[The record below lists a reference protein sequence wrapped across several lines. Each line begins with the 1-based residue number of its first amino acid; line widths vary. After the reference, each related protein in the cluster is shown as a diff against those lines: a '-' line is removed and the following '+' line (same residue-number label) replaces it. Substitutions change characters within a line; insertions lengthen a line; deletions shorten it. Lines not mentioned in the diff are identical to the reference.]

1 MAYFSLTG
9 VLSSIQIS
17 VFTLF
22 NGKSVGHD
30 QYGNR
35 YYEAPARKGLNRTRR
50 WVIYAN
56 KAEASLVPPL
66 WHGWLHHQSNE
77 LPESG
82 KDTKTQKWQQDHQA
96 NLTGTD
102 GAYLPSGHSKKTT
115 PRASAVGD
123 YEAWKP

>member
-22 NGKSVGHD
+22 NGSSVGTD
-30 QYGNR
+30 QFGNK

-56 KAEASLVPPL
+56 KAEASQVPPL
-66 WHGWLHHQSNE
+66 WHGWLHHQTND

-82 KDTKTQKWQQDHQA
+82 KTNKAHSWQQEHQE

-102 GAYLPSGHSKKTT
+102 AAYLPDGHIKTSSQ
-115 PRASAVGD
+115 RAAAVGD